1 MLLTSPA
8 PMCRRCLFAALVF
21 LHSGGVLFAPQVLA
35 PVMAGSVYLLLMLLK
50 AVGLPVY
57 TGAESGGWASP
68 SPLGWVAIAVVW
80 GLVWWLVAGLLA
92 RVICRKANIPVNE
105 NLKVK

>member
-35 PVMAGSVYLLLMLLK
+35 PVMAGSVYLLLMQKRVYRQGWTMTLLK
-50 AVGLPVY
+50 YCMLGFCYCILLSIGIAFTAVL
-57 TGAESGGWASP
+57 
-68 SPLGWVAIAVVW
+68 I
-80 GLVWWLVAGLLA
+80 LVWM
-92 RVICRKANIPVNE
+92 
-105 NLKVK
+105 

>member
-1 MLLTSPA
+1 M
-8 PMCRRCLFAALVF
+8 V
-21 LHSGGVLFAPQVLA
+21 
-35 PVMAGSVYLLLMLLK
+35 GSVYLPLMLLK

-57 TGAESGGWASP
+57 AGAESGGWASP
-68 SPLGWVAIAVVW
+68 SPLGWAAVAVVW

-92 RVICRKANIPVNE
+92 RGICRKANIPVDE